1 MNRDDFIIK
10 QLNKFGCFNDN
21 NMAIWKADYEKVLQ
35 EPNINY
41 EKLDDKIVFTW
52 DNTFEAPSTPWIMGA
67 KQDCIPKEER
77 CEALINIEQ
86 MRENTSPPTA
96 DVRARVEAI
105 RKKLRAV

>member
-1 MNRDDFIIK
+1 MNRDEFIKK
-10 QLNKFGCFNDN
+10 QLKKFGCFTDN
-21 NMAIWKADYEKVLQ
+21 NVNIWYNDYEMVLQ
-35 EPNINY
+35 EPNIDY
-41 EKLDDKIVFTW
+41 YRLDLKIIQDW
-52 DNTFEAPSTPWIMGA
+52 DSTFNAPSTKWIMGA